1 MRESLSPEK
10 EAMKASHPQMVQPT
24 AIQTLGLALTAT
36 SSLLKEKKPP
46 KTVRIF
52 NSLCEESGSGM
63 LSDRLEDSFPHT
75 TLIGISL
82 PFLLSARHGSETV
95 QKAGDERENM
105 ADKVPAFMESEF

>member
-10 EAMKASHPQMVQPT
+10 EATKASHPQMVQLT
-24 AIQTLGLALTAT
+24 AIQTLGLAPIAT

-46 KTVRIF
+46 KTMRIF

-63 LSDRLEDSFPHT
+63 PSDRLEDSFLHT
-75 TLIGISL
+75 TLIGVSL
-82 PFLLSARHGSETV
+82 PFLSSARHGLETV

-105 ADKVPAFMESEF
+105 ADKVPAFMEREF